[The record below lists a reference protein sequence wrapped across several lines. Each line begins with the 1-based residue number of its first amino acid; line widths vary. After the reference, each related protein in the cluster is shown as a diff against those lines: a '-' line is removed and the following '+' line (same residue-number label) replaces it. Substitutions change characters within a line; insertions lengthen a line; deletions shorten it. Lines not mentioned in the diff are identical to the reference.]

1 MNTCMVLSSW
11 STISMEDVAR
21 ANGGGMRWFQLT
33 ILKDN
38 DLNRELIARAEQSG
52 YRAIVITVD
61 APLLGKR
68 LVKTP
73 FQLPENLTL
82 GNFIAHTTEKGLAKS
97 VLAYYS
103 GLIDP
108 CLTWERIEWIQ
119 RQTKLPII
127 LKGILTAEVA
137 VAAVKHNIQG
147 IIVSNHGGRQLDG
160 VPAAVC
166 GLSVY
171 KCTAVSV

>member
-1 MNTCMVLSSW
+1 MHVEDDGYVHKVHVYILLIYTACQAMNTCMVLSSW
-11 STISMEDVAR
+11 STISMEHVAR

-82 GNFIAHTTEKGLAKS
+82 GNFIAHTTEKRLS
-97 VLAYYS
+97 QICS
-103 GLIDP
+103 
-108 CLTWERIEWIQ
+108 
-119 RQTKLPII
+119 
-127 LKGILTAEVA
+127 
-137 VAAVKHNIQG
+137 G
-147 IIVSNHGGRQLDG
+147 IIQWFN
-160 VPAAVC
+160 
-166 GLSVY
+166 
-171 KCTAVSV
+171 